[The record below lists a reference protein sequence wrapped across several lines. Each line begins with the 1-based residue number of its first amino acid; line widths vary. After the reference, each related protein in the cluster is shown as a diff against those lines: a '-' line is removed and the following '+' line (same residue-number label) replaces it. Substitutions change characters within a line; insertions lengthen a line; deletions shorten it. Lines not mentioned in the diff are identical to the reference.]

1 MLQEGVCL
9 PNVDFAAAGN
19 IVVDPFGVGKLQAH
33 AAVGG
38 GATHSA
44 VGHVLR
50 GGGLGVQH
58 GMEQVV
64 AAELGEVEAAC
75 RAGIE
80 VVALAPYGES
90 ALLRRSG
97 RFARSA
103 VHHALQI
110 PVAFRAIEYADLAAF
125 GVDQDEPFCRA
136 AFWLGP
142 FREELVYL
150 VKSLPNATF
159 AEQVC
164 LSVDSAA
171 VGDHAP
177 DPSR

>member
-1 MLQEGVCL
+1 MKAAILLQEGVCL

-80 VVALAPYGES
+80 VVALLPTVNRPFFVGVED
-90 ALLRRSG
+90 LPERSPSC
-97 RFARSA
+97 AA
-103 VHHALQI
+103 V

-136 AFWLGP
+136 AFWLGH
-142 FREELVYL
+142 F
-150 VKSLPNATF
+150 VKSSSI
-159 AEQVC
+159 
-164 LSVDSAA
+164 LSS
-171 VGDHAP
+171 P
-177 DPSR
+177 